1 MRWRA
6 RPASISKRLV
16 LLLMI
21 ATSAGYVCRVAVTV
35 VAPNM
40 MREFGLTQAQM
51 GTVFSAFLVGYTFF
65 QVPSGGLADRVSAR
79 RIFMVLC
86 AGWAG
91 LTVLTALVGWRG
103 WGLAMVIPQ
112 LWIIRAMFGVVAA
125 PTYPTSGR
133 TIAITVPPRLQARVN
148 SVVLASVGIGSAVTP
163 LLLAP
168 VTSHY
173 GWRTALWV
181 AAALSAG
188 AGVLWW
194 GLGPRELHVGDGT
207 GESVSASVN
216 GESRLAA
223 AQPLRLPSFWFLSAS
238 YLLQGYL
245 GYIFIFWFYLYL
257 VQVRH
262 FEVLRAASF
271 TALPWIATMFAIPLG
286 GVFSDWAV
294 IRWGATWGRR
304 SVPLAALCAAAVFL
318 VIGARTAR
326 PLLAVA
332 ALTTCTVLV
341 LVYRG
346 SVLGDDDATFRRA
359 QRHCGRHHEFW
370 LQSRRHGF
378 ARTHALAGGAD
389 RMGNSVDVDGGIGD
403 RRRIAVVGSAG
414 GGERAVVAAL
424 VAKYF
429 SFSSLHRRTDF
440 WSAGNAGF
448 YGWVGFDELQ
458 NFSGHFLIRVG
469 RISDLHWIAD

>member
-1 MRWRA
+1 MSEV
-6 RPASISKRLV
+6 PAVATAAASTTKRLV
-16 LLLMI
+16 LLLMA

-40 MREFGLTQAQM
+40 MTEFGLSQTQM

-65 QVPSGGLADRVSAR
+65 QVPSGSLADRVSAR

-86 AGWAG
+86 AGWAL
-91 LTVLTALVGWRG
+91 LTGLTALVGWQG
-103 WGLAMVIPQ
+103 FGLALVIPQ
-112 LWIIRAMFGVVAA
+112 LWVIRAMFGVIAA

-133 TIAITVPPRLQARVN
+133 TIAVTVPPRLQARVN
-148 SVVLASVGIGSAVTP
+148 SLVLASVGVGSAVTP

-168 VTSHY
+168 ITSHY
-173 GWRTALWV
+173 GWRTALLV
-181 AAALSAG
+181 AASLSAA
-188 AGVLWW
+188 AGLLWW
-194 GLGPRELHVGDGT
+194 WLAPRQLHSRGISFDQGAASRSSA
-207 GESVSASVN
+207 ESSETSV
-216 GESRLAA
+216 
-223 AQPLRLPSFWFLSAS
+223 QPLRLPSFWFLSAS

-304 SVPLAALCAAAVFL
+304 SVPVAALCAAAVFL
-318 VIGARTAR
+318 VIGARTPR

-341 LVYRG
+341 LCTEGPFWATMTQLSGERSGIAGGTMNFG
-346 SVLGDDDATFRRA
+346 SNLGGMVSPALTPWLA
-359 QRHCGRHHEFW
+359 QRIGWE
-370 LQSRRHGF
+370 S
-378 ARTHALAGGAD
+378 ALTLTAGL
-389 RMGNSVDVDGGIGD
+389 
-403 RRRIAVVGSAG
+403 
-414 GGERAVVAAL
+414 AVVAGL
-424 VAKYF
+424 LWLGV
-429 SFSSLHRRTDF
+429 
-440 WSAGNAGF
+440 
-448 YGWVGFDELQ
+448 
-458 NFSGHFLIRVG
+458 RVEP
-469 RISDLHWIAD
+469 INDKD

>member
-1 MRWRA
+1 MSAVRA
-6 RPASISKRLV
+6 MATAHGSTSKRLV
-16 LLLMI
+16 LLLMA

-40 MREFGLTQAQM
+40 MKEFGLTQAQM

-79 RIFMVLC
+79 RIFLVLC
-86 AGWAG
+86 TGWAL
-91 LTVLTALVGWRG
+91 LTGLTALVGWRG
-103 WGLAMVIPQ
+103 FGLAMVIPQ
-112 LWIIRAMFGVVAA
+112 LWLIRATFGVIAA

-148 SVVLASVGIGSAVTP
+148 SLVLASVGVGSAVTP

-181 AAALSAG
+181 AASLSVVAG
-188 AGVLWW
+188 LLWRW
-194 GLGPRELHVGDGT
+194 FAPRHLHSRGSSNEQAMANRFADGSSAT
-207 GESVSASVN
+207 GSPKVS
-216 GESRLAA
+216 
-223 AQPLRLPSFWFLSAS
+223 AQPLRSPSFWFLSAS

-271 TALPWIATMFAIPLG
+271 TALPWIATVFAIPLG

-304 SVPLAALCAAAVFL
+304 SVPLAALCAASIFL
-318 VIGARTAR
+318 VIGARTPR

-341 LVYRG
+341 LCTEGPFWATMTQLSGERSGIAGGTMNFG
-346 SVLGDDDATFRRA
+346 SNLGGMISPAFTPWLA
-359 QRHCGRHHEFW
+359 QRIGWE
-370 LQSRRHGF
+370 
-378 ARTHALAGGAD
+378 TALTLTAGLA
-389 RMGNSVDVDGGIGD
+389 
-403 RRRIAVVGSAG
+403 
-414 GGERAVVAAL
+414 VAAGL
-424 VAKYF
+424 LWLGV
-429 SFSSLHRRTDF
+429 
-440 WSAGNAGF
+440 
-448 YGWVGFDELQ
+448 
-458 NFSGHFLIRVG
+458 RVESMKEMNMKEMNMKEMN
-469 RISDLHWIAD
+469 IKE